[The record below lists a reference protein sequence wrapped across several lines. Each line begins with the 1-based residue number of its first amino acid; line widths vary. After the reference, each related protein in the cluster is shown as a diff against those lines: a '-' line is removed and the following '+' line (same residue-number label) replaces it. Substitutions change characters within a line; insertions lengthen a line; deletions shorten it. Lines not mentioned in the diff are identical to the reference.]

1 MDRGAGS
8 RRYLELERKGGG
20 PLYVNPAAAGTRA
33 FLYRIPHGHAGIEAT
48 VRHMQRLRRA
58 ATSDPYVRDAA
69 QRITAGRHGWEAA
82 HRIRRFLADRV
93 PFEFD
98 PWGVEL
104 VRTPAYMLHAIADTG
119 ASPGDCDDAALLGA
133 SLAIA
138 AGLPARY
145 VLVGLTPGEPFEHIY
160 AEILTDR
167 GPVELDTTRP
177 AQFPPGL
184 AIHRTAHRE
193 A

>member
-1 MDRGAGS
+1 M
-8 RRYLELERKGGG
+8 
-20 PLYVNPAAAGTRA
+20 YVNPSAAGTQA
-33 FLYRIPHGHAGIEAT
+33 FLYHIPDGHRGIEAT
-48 VRHMQRLRRA
+48 VRHMQRLRA
-58 ATSDPYVRDAA
+58 AAVRDPHVRDAA
-69 QRITAGRHGWEAA
+69 QRITAGRPSWEAA

-98 PWGVEL
+98 PFGVEL
-104 VRTPAYMLHAIADTG
+104 VRTPAYMLHAIADHG
-119 ASPGDCDDAALLGA
+119 SSPGDCDDAALLGA

-138 AGLPARY
+138 AGLRARY
-145 VLVGLTPGEPFEHIY
+145 VLVGLTPGGPFEHIY
-160 AEILTDR
+160 AEVLTDR

-184 AIHRTAHRE
+184 VIYRTEHRE